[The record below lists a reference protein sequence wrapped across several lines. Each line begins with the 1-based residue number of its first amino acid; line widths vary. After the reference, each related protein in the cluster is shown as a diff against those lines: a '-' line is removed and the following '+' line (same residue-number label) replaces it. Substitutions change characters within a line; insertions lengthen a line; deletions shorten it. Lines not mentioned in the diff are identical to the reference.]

1 MSAPE
6 WRVTR
11 GNDPIVV
18 TAIHAGHELRPEV
31 SALMKLTSEDQLR
44 EEDPFTDNWVGIAQ
58 NSIVVDRSRFEL
70 DLNRP
75 RDRAVY
81 LQPDD
86 AWGLE
91 VWSSPPPPD
100 LHQRSLDIYDRFYE
114 ELGSI
119 CDDVVSTHGHVL
131 VLDLH
136 SYNHRRSGPD
146 GPVDDPE
153 LNPEINLGTE
163 SIDATWEPVLSSFKE
178 TMSELPFFDGALDV
192 RENVKFKGGQ
202 MTKWINER
210 YGARGLSIAIE
221 MKKIFMDEWT
231 GVLDEAI
238 AATIGRTLEAAAE
251 SARVSLSERQ

>member
-1 MSAPE
+1 MSTPE

-11 GNDPIVV
+11 GDDPILV

-31 SALMKLTSEDQLR
+31 SALMALTDEDQLR
-44 EEDPFTDNWVGIAQ
+44 EEDPFTDQWVRIAK
-58 NSIVVDRSRFEL
+58 NSIVVDRSRFEV

-81 LQPDD
+81 LQPED
-86 AWGLE
+86 AWGLD

-100 LHQRSLDIYDRFYE
+100 LHQRSLDVYDRFYE
-114 ELGSI
+114 ELGSM
-119 CDDVVSTHGHVL
+119 CDELVAAHGHVL

-136 SYNHRRSGPD
+136 SYNHRRRGPD
-146 GPVDDPE
+146 SPVDDPE

-163 SIDATWEPVLSSFKE
+163 SIDAAWGQVLGSFAD
-178 TMSELPFFDGALDV
+178 TLRDVPFFDGSLDV

-202 MTKWINER
+202 MTRWINER
-210 YGARGLSIAIE
+210 YGKNGLSIAVE

-231 GVLDEAI
+231 GVLDESI
-238 AATIGRTLEAAAE
+238 SATIGRSLEAAADA
-251 SARVSLSERQ
+251 ARSSLSERG